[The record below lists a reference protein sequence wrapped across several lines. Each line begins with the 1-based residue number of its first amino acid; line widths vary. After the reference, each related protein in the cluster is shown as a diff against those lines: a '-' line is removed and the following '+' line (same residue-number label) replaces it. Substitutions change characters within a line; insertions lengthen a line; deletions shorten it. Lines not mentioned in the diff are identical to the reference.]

1 MGAVAILCL
10 LPLLHVA
17 FASVSDAAWVM
28 NQSGIIL
35 WPHGFNLDG
44 YKLVFATKQLMNS
57 YGNTIL
63 YVFAATG
70 LGMLITVLGAY
81 PLSKKEL
88 LWSNMLMLVVSFTM
102 LFNGGII
109 AFYMVVRNIGLFD
122 TRWAVILPTCVSAF
136 NFILVRTSM
145 SSVPKALE
153 ESAMLDGAGP
163 LRDFIPNHPLLI
175 KATLATVVLYYAV
188 AHWNAWFNASIFLQD
203 RNDQLQLVLREVL
216 IANDT
221 ASNATSSGEFAGAG
235 LVQTACKILHH
246 HGGNRSNPLLL
257 SLYYEIFQKR
267 RYDRFYQRII
277 SKENHGQRLSFLGAG
292 HGFIILCV
300 PGTDRV

>member
-1 MGAVAILCL
+1 MVKNKTLGYRIFQVFNYIILGAVAILCL

-70 LGMLITVLGAY
+70 LGMLITVLGVY

-163 LRDFIPNHPLLI
+163 LRILFQIILPLI

-203 RNDQLQLVLREVL
+203 RDKYPLQLVLREVL

-221 ASNATSSGEFAGAG
+221 ASNATSSGELAGVQDLYKQ
-235 LVQTACKILHH
+235 LVKYCTIMVATV
-246 HGGNRSNPLLL
+246 P
-257 SLYYEIFQKR
+257 
-267 RYDRFYQRII
+267 
-277 SKENHGQRLSFLGAG
+277 
-292 HGFIILCV
+292 ILCFYPFIMKYFKKGV
-300 PGTDRV
+300 MIGSIKG

>member
-1 MGAVAILCL
+1 MVKNKTLGYRIFQVFNYIILGAVAILCL

-163 LRDFIPNHPLLI
+163 LRILFQIILPLI

-203 RNDQLQLVLREVL
+203 RDKYPLQLVLREVL

-221 ASNATSSGEFAGAG
+221 ASNATSSGELAGVQDLYKQ
-235 LVQTACKILHH
+235 LVKYCTIMVATV
-246 HGGNRSNPLLL
+246 P
-257 SLYYEIFQKR
+257 
-267 RYDRFYQRII
+267 
-277 SKENHGQRLSFLGAG
+277 
-292 HGFIILCV
+292 ILCFYPFIMKYFKKGV
-300 PGTDRV
+300 MIGSIKG